1 MGIYYYRLF
10 DLLNRRGLK
19 KGDLMKLANIS
30 SPTMAK
36 LSNNLIV
43 QTDIINRI
51 CKALDCQP
59 NDIMEYI
66 PDNDTE
72 KEAP

>member
-66 PDNDTE
+66 SDTE
-72 KEAP
+72 KGQA